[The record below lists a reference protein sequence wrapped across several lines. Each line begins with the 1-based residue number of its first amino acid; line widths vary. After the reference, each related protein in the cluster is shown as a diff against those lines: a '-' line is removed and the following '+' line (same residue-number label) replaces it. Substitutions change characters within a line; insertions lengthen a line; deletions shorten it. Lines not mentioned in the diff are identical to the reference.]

1 MLNHKSRQQTSY
13 IPEPTIWYMFDSLA
27 KAGLAMEQKLE
38 AEPGQLLKAQ
48 ELEEVVHLDI
58 KPGNVFFGDYPRQDS
73 ISFAMYPTCKLGD
86 FGSATYRGLALH
98 PQSIGT
104 SRYLERGTPGFLA
117 LEQKLRYYGQ
127 NRPPP
132 ECQNER
138 LGSRQHGHG
147 FHESGPR
154 RGESSFHRS
163 SREEGVGA
171 IGPST
176 SAEFHS

>member
-27 KAGLAMEQKLE
+27 M
-38 AEPGQLLKAQ
+38 PGQLFKAQ

-132 ECQNER
+132 GMPKR
-138 LGSRQHGHG
+138 T
-147 FHESGPR
+147 F
-154 RGESSFHRS
+154 GESAARPWLS
-163 SREEGVGA
+163 
-171 IGPST
+171 
-176 SAEFHS
+176 

>member
-27 KAGLAMEQKLE
+27 MAGLAMEQKLK
-38 AEPGQLLKAQ
+38 AEPGQLFKAQ
-48 ELEEVVHLDI
+48 ELEEAVHLDI

-104 SRYLERGTPGFLA
+104 SRYLERGTPRFLA

-132 ECQNER
+132 RNAKTNVW
-138 LGSRQHGHG
+138 
-147 FHESGPR
+147 
-154 RGESSFHRS
+154 
-163 SREEGVGA
+163 GVG
-171 IGPST
+171 ST
-176 SAEFHS
+176 AMAFMNLDLGAANLAFTEAAGKKE